1 MMEIEGLRD
10 CELEVRLLMPGADTA
25 GYVDRRGRLGRLP
38 CGDLSHPAELAD
50 EGERVQAESAGER
63 PRRMRAD
70 GRFVQPDVAVND
82 VALDS
87 EATVTPLRVEHDRH
101 LLQMLKALDRTGV
114 DVG

>member
-1 MMEIEGLRD
+1 
-10 CELEVRLLMPGADTA
+10 
-25 GYVDRRGRLGRLP
+25 
-38 CGDLSHPAELAD
+38 
-50 EGERVQAESAGER
+50 
-63 PRRMRAD
+63 MRAD